1 MHKLF
6 TSSILIVAVS
16 AVVANAA
23 LAGGEPKNERP
34 FTAPAAVG
42 AVKSAAHLAP
52 APARLAAEQKNELPF
67 TRPTTV
73 AHPQPAV
80 SGEAKNE
87 LPFTATAT
95 AAVAATGGPGSGF
108 SWTDA
113 ALGVFFG
120 VLISAA
126 AAGAALVARHK
137 VPRPA

>member
-23 LAGGEPKNERP
+23 LAGGESKNERP
-34 FTAPAAVG
+34 FTAPAVG
-42 AVKSAAHLAP
+42 AVQSAAHLAP

-67 TRPTTV
+67 TRPATV

-87 LPFTATAT
+87 LPFTATA
-95 AAVAATGGPGSGF
+95 ASAVAATGGSGSGF

-113 ALGVFFG
+113 ALGVLFG

>member
-23 LAGGEPKNERP
+23 LAGGESKNERP
-34 FTAPAAVG
+34 FTAPAVG
-42 AVKSAAHLAP
+42 AVQSAAHLAP

-67 TRPTTV
+67 TRPATV

-87 LPFTATAT
+87 LPFTATA
-95 AAVAATGGPGSGF
+95 ASAVAATGGSGSGF